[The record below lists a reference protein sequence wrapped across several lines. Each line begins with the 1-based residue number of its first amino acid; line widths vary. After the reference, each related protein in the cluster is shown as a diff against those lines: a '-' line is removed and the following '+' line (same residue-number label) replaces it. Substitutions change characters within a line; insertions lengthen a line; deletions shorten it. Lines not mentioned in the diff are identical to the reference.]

1 MKKFRKIIGFIPALA
16 LSAALT
22 FGAGAQ
28 DVVDDVIDGAENIVG
43 DTVDTAEDI
52 IGGGDDT
59 IGSSGD
65 DSIVDNTE
73 DDDIP
78 DQIEDDTDDD
88 ITANPE
94 AGKDENNPG
103 NTATD
108 EEDPNPN
115 TGIGIPFMT
124 AGLVAVSAAGVAYL
138 TRKREGFHKD

>member
-1 MKKFRKIIGFIPALA
+1 MKKFRKIIAFIPALA

-28 DVVDDVIDGAENIVG
+28 GVVDDVIDGAENIVG

-52 IGGGDDT
+52 LGGEDDT

-65 DSIVDNTE
+65 DSIVDNTQ

-78 DQIEDDTDDD
+78 DQIEDDADDP
-88 ITANPE
+88 N
-94 AGKDENNPG
+94 AGKDEG
-103 NTATD
+103 DVGGAATN

-115 TGIGIPFMT
+115 TGIGVPFMT
-124 AGLVAVSAAGVAYL
+124 AGLVAVTAAGVAYL
-138 TRKREGFHKD
+138 TKKREGFTKE